1 LLVDH
6 GWPVELGSVGVSAL
20 DIGDRYIELN
30 TAYYLQQLSLIG
42 NTTEHTHSHTHT
54 TRSEH
59 KHFYVASNPPCILSM
74 ETKGKIMGQ
83 DKLYRALIWSAKCD
97 ERVLICVPA
106 DAPNKART
114 EALRYIASS
123 LLP

>member
-42 NTTEHTHSHTHT
+42 KNYSAHSHTHKHNPI
-54 TRSEH
+54 RS
-59 KHFYVASNPPCILSM
+59 
-74 ETKGKIMGQ
+74 
-83 DKLYRALIWSAKCD
+83 
-97 ERVLICVPA
+97 
-106 DAPNKART
+106 
-114 EALRYIASS
+114 
-123 LLP
+123 